1 MTLESGFFSPSSL
14 MSFLN
19 SLKIACATKVFKLFM
34 KIRFDILF
42 YLVIFKSIKHKV
54 VSVIHPLEHL
64 LDLILDPLA
73 ATYYDEGVV
82 AVLRRHEILNHF
94 LCYPPGT
101 KCPILIGCLDYREVE
116 KLSSLL
122 KLGQVLIQDDIE
134 L

>member
-14 MSFLN
+14 MSFLS

-54 VSVIHPLEHL
+54 VTVVHPLEHL
-64 LDLILDPLA
+64 FDLIFDPLA
-73 ATYYDEGVV
+73 TAYYDEGVI
-82 AVLRRHEILNHF
+82 AILRWHEILYHL

-101 KCPILIGCLDYREVE
+101 KGPILVGCLDNREVE
-116 KLSSLL
+116 EFPGLL
-122 KLGQVLIQDDIE
+122 ELGQVLV
-134 L
+134 